1 MRGRIEKNKSV
12 ANLAFGIAIRQI
24 RHSQKLTQDE
34 LAYRA
39 NLDRTYISLL
49 ELGANSPSLDT
60 IFLLCAALDVKF
72 STLARLIEEALAEQN
87 LASK

>member
-1 MRGRIEKNKSV
+1 MKNKKSV

-24 RHSQKLTQDE
+24 RLSQKLTQEE

-49 ELGANSPSLDT
+49 ELGTNSPSLDT
-60 IFLLCAALDVKF
+60 IFLLCAALDVNF
-72 STLARLIEEALAEQN
+72 PTLAALVEDAITEQK